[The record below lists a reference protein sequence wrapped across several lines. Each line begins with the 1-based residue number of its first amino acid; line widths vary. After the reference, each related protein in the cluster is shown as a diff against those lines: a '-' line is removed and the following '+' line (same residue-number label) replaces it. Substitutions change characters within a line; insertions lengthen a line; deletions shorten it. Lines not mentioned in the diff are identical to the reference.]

1 MRRSPVIAALIIG
14 FILLLITLSTF
25 MYMSDRISKPQVTD
39 EGMKSPTS
47 LVSVVVSCDDGRR
60 HTFAVEIADEPD
72 EHARGLMN
80 RTMLDADSGM
90 LFIFEGNEPHSFWME
105 NTLIPLDM
113 IFIDQEGTIIN
124 IHENATP
131 LSRDIIESA
140 GPCKYVLEVN
150 GGTCERKNI
159 RAGDS
164 IDIIY

>member
-1 MRRSPVIAALIIG
+1 MIAVLIIG
-14 FILLLITLSTF
+14 FILLLLTTF

-39 EGMKSPTS
+39 ECLYSPTS
-47 LVSVVVSCDDGRR
+47 PVSVVVNCDDGRC

-72 EHARGLMN
+72 EHATGLMN
-80 RTMLDADSGM
+80 RTLLDADSGM
-90 LFIFEGNEPHSFWME
+90 LFIFEGSEPHSFWMK

-113 IFIDQEGTIIN
+113 IFIDQEGIIIN

-150 GGTCERKNI
+150 GGTCEKKNI

-164 IDIIY
+164 MIIVNSLS